1 MSINLLLHDPFCVLK
16 DYPEHYAGIISTYPF
31 KAVVQK
37 YNPTGD
43 YLATGCKDGSIII
56 YDVDTRKLIMYLGKN
71 ALIDDE
77 KGDENLQSN
86 CLNKNHQDEIMSLEW
101 SHCGRFIISSAKDN
115 EVKLWDLTC
124 NHRNMVE
131 NTQLS
136 FGTVGDRCHCK
147 TFAFE
152 KNVYEARFIKSNQ
165 NLVAVATQSSYSPF
179 IIDIE
184 KNSCDSFESYF
195 AVSSA
200 ENTQDN
206 DNIMTEIRNNEKK
219 LGTSISLL
227 VTQNALFVGTSKGWC
242 FVYEVTDLGKFII
255 KSYFKTSGSSIKNLL
270 INNSMD
276 TLYVNCADRVIR
288 QFDLIKQSIDNKT
301 TLNINLKHK
310 YQDVINRLQ
319 WNDIILSPH
328 NGDFLAASAN
338 GANKDTGLFLW
349 DTINGSLVKIYENS
363 GEQLSKIDW
372 DPNNMSIAASG
383 CESGDIFCWEVS
395 LPPKW
400 ASLAPDFEEVD
411 EQVQY
416 IEQEDEFDEQD
427 NDYLKR
433 DQNKFENEITELDL
447 VTPDKTDVRGNVNK
461 SHNVFK
467 ISTNYNDIIRLRK
480 NIEQ

>member
-16 DYPEHYAGIISTYPF
+16 DYPEHYAGIINTYPF
-31 KAVVQK
+31 KAVVQR

-43 YLATGCKDGSIII
+43 YLASGCKDGSIII
-56 YDVDTRKLIMYLGKN
+56 YDMDTQKLIMYLGKN
-71 ALIDDE
+71 PVFGENNDESYQTKCLI
-77 KGDENLQSN
+77 
-86 CLNKNHQDEIMSLEW
+86 KNHQDEILSVEW
-101 SHCGRFIISSAKDN
+101 SHCGRYLLSAGKDN
-115 EVKLWDLTC
+115 VVKIWDLAC
-124 NHRNMVE
+124 NHKNMVE
-131 NTQLS
+131 NTQLI
-136 FGTVGDRCHCK
+136 
-147 TFAFE
+147 FE
-152 KNVYEARFIKSNQ
+152 KRRDECCCKSFDFDTNIHEARFIKSNQ
-165 NLVAVATQSSYSPF
+165 DLVIVCTKKSCLPLVIDVQKNTIESIHKYFDHSSL
-179 IIDIE
+179 DG
-184 KNSCDSFESYF
+184 NSDSESLL
-195 AVSSA
+195 
-200 ENTQDN
+200 N
-206 DNIMTEIRNNEKK
+206 EILSNEKK
-219 LGTSISLL
+219 YGVATSSL
-227 VTQNALFVGTSKGWC
+227 VTDKKLFVGSSKGWC
-242 FVYEVTDLGKFII
+242 FVYNISENGDMSIN
-255 KSYFKTSGSSIKNLL
+255 SHFKTSSSSIKNLL

-276 TLYVNCADRVIR
+276 TMYINSADRVIR
-288 QFDLIKQSIDNKT
+288 QFDVLSINNQGKVAMEV
-301 TLNINLKHK
+301 NLKHK

-363 GEQLSKIDW
+363 GEQLYKIDW

-411 EQVQY
+411 EQVKY

-433 DQNKFENEITELDL
+433 DQNKFETEIKDLDL
-447 VTPDKTDVRGNVNK
+447 VTPDRTDVRGNVNK
-461 SHNVFK
+461 SHSVFK
-467 ISTNYNDIIRLRK
+467 IPTNYSDILRLRK